1 MPILLNIFHSVYV
14 WLQVI
19 SYHVTFREGG
29 TELIQLMH
37 EHSQDSSH
45 DSTQGGVMTEL
56 ASLVQ
61 GSGFRHNSPHE
72 IHDCRPYIRNFQAH
86 R

>member
-1 MPILLNIFHSVYV
+1 MILPSIEIKFVFLY
-14 WLQVI
+14 
-19 SYHVTFREGG
+19 RESG
-29 TELIQLMH
+29 TELIQLMD

-45 DSTQGGVMTEL
+45 DSTQGGVITEL

-61 GSGFRHNSPHE
+61 GSEFRHSSPHE

>member
-1 MPILLNIFHSVYV
+1 MYV
-14 WLQVI
+14 SKSF
-19 SYHVTFREGG
+19 SYLVTSREGG

-37 EHSQDSSH
+37 EHSQDSSR

-61 GSGFRHNSPHE
+61 GSEFRHNSPHE
-72 IHDCRPYIRNFQAH
+72 IQDCRPYIRNFQAH